1 MMTVEQVTALLPA
14 EEEEVRL
21 TDIDGLPRY
30 AFVHPVDLF
39 EESQAIFRSIIEV
52 EHHQA
57 DRLKSWYIIGYED
70 MEGDLLCVDVA
81 TDQVMIVGHETLE
94 REEVVAPSLT
104 QFLQG

>member
-1 MMTVEQVTALLPA
+1 MTIEQVMAMLPV
-14 EEEEVRL
+14 EEEEIRL
-21 TDIDGLPRY
+21 TDVDGLPRY
-30 AFVHPVDLF
+30 GCVHPVDLF

-52 EHHQA
+52 EQHQA

-70 MEGDLLCVDVA
+70 MYGDLLCVDLV
-81 TDQVMIVGHETLE
+81 TGQVMVVGHETLE